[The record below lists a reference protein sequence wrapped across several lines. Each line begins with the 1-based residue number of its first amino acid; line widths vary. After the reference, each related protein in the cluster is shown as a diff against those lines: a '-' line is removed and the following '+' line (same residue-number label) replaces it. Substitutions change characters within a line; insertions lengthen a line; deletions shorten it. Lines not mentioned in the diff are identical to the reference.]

1 MELWVK
7 DKIKQLLA
15 LPETIDYIDK
25 NEFRFIYWDAEDYEA
40 DPEIVGNLTYTFLQS
55 GLDPLKLDRVL
66 AESIPYGY
74 LAYTRMKNFEAPS
87 SINNVGMKAFQSS
100 RLEKFICPKDS
111 QLALLGYK
119 AFNGCQK
126 LKEVILPESVKD
138 IGSECFKDCHLL
150 EKINIPANCQHLG
163 DDVFF
168 NCYNLNQIDYSG
180 TKDQLIK
187 NGLYKQL
194 IGNGF
199 YIDRINC
206 VDGVFEIK

>member
-1 MELWVK
+1 MESWVR
-7 DKIKQLLA
+7 DKIKQILA
-15 LPETIDYIDK
+15 LPETIKYIDE
-25 NEFRFIYWDAEDYEA
+25 NEFHLIYNDAEDYEA
-40 DPEIVGNLTYTFLQS
+40 DPEIVGNLTYALLEA

-66 AESIPYGY
+66 SYSIPYGY
-74 LAYTRMKNFEAPS
+74 LAYTKIKNFEVPS

-126 LKEVILPESVKD
+126 LKEVYLPESVKD
-138 IGSECFKDCHLL
+138 IRSNCFRDCHLL
-150 EKINIPANCQHLG
+150 EKINIPVNCQHLG

-168 NCYNLNQIDYSG
+168 NCYKLIQIDYSG

-194 IGNGF
+194 TGNGF
-199 YIDRINC
+199 YIHKVNC
-206 VDGVFEIK
+206 IDGVFEIK

>member
-1 MELWVK
+1 MELWVR
-7 DKIKQLLA
+7 DKIKELLA
-15 LPETIDYIDK
+15 LPETIEYINNNK
-25 NEFRFIYWDAEDYEA
+25 FHLIYNDAEDYEA
-40 DPEIVGNLTYTFLQS
+40 DPEIVGNLTYALLEA
-55 GLDPLKLDRVL
+55 GLDPLKLDL
-66 AESIPYGY
+66 KLKAWIPYGY
-74 LAYTRMKNFEAPS
+74 LAYTKIKNFEVPN
-87 SINNVGMKAFQSS
+87 SITAIGMKAFQSS

-138 IGSECFKDCHLL
+138 IRSNCFKDCHLL
-150 EKINIPANCQHLG
+150 EKINIPVSCQHLG

-168 NCYNLNQIDYSG
+168 NCYNLSQIDYSG

-194 IGNGF
+194 ISNSF
-199 YIDRINC
+199 YINRVNC

>member
-15 LPETIDYIDK
+15 LPETIKYIDD
-25 NEFRFIYWDAEDYEA
+25 NNFHLIYSDAEDYEA
-40 DPEIVGNLTYTFLQS
+40 DPEIVGNLTYALLEA
-55 GLDPLKLDRVL
+55 GLDPLKLDTVL
-66 AESIPYGY
+66 KTQIPYSY
-74 LAYTRMKNFEAPS
+74 LAYTKIKNFEVSS
-87 SINNVGMKAFQSS
+87 SIRGIGMKAFQRS
-100 RLEKFICPKDS
+100 RLEKFICSKDS

-126 LKEVILPESVKD
+126 LKEVYLPESVER
-138 IGSECFKDCHLL
+138 IGSNCFKECHLL
-150 EKINIPANCQHLG
+150 EKINIPANCILG

-168 NCYNLNQIDYSG
+168 NCYNLSQIDYSG

-187 NGLYKQL
+187 NRLYIQL

-199 YIDRINC
+199 YINKVNC

>member
-15 LPETIDYIDK
+15 LPETIEYINK
-25 NEFRFIYWDAEDYEA
+25 NEFHLIYDDAEEYEA
-40 DPEIVGNLTYTFLQS
+40 DPEIIGNLTYALLEA

-66 AESIPYGY
+66 EYYIPYGY
-74 LAYTRMKNFEAPS
+74 LAFTRIKTFEVPS
-87 SINNVGMKAFQSS
+87 SINNVRIKAFQSS

-111 QLALLGYK
+111 QLVLLGYK

-126 LKEVILPESVKD
+126 LKEVYLPESIKD
-138 IGSECFKDCHLL
+138 IRSNCFKDCHLL

-163 DDVFF
+163 DNVFF
-168 NCYNLNQIDYSG
+168 NCYNLSQIDYSG

-199 YIDRINC
+199 YISRVNC
-206 VDGVFEIK
+206 IDGVFEIK

>member
-15 LPETIDYIDK
+15 LPNTIEYINK
-25 NEFRFIYWDAEDYEA
+25 NEFHLIYNDAEDYEA
-40 DPEIVGNLTYTFLQS
+40 DPEIVGNLTYTLLEA
-55 GLDPLKLDRVL
+55 GLDPLKLDPVL
-66 AESIPYGY
+66 AYSIPYGY
-74 LAYTRMKNFEAPS
+74 LAYTGIKNFEVPS

-100 RLEKFICPKDS
+100 RLEKFICPEDS

-138 IGSECFKDCHLL
+138 IRSRCFKDCHLL
-150 EKINIPANCQHLG
+150 EKINIPVNCQHLG

-168 NCYNLNQIDYSG
+168 NCYNLSQIDYSG
-180 TKDQLIK
+180 TKDQFIK
-187 NGLYKQL
+187 NRLYIAL
-194 IGNGF
+194 GGNGF
-199 YIDRINC
+199 YIRKVNC
-206 VDGVFEIK
+206 VDGDIKIK

>member
-15 LPETIDYIDK
+15 LPNTIEYINK
-25 NEFRFIYWDAEDYEA
+25 NEFHLIYNDAEDYEA
-40 DPEIVGNLTYTFLQS
+40 DPEIVGNLTYTLLEA
-55 GLDPLKLDRVL
+55 GLDPLKLDPVL
-66 AESIPYGY
+66 AYSIPYGY
-74 LAYTRMKNFEAPS
+74 LAYTGIKNFEVPS

-100 RLEKFICPKDS
+100 RLEKFICPEDS

-138 IGSECFKDCHLL
+138 IRSRCFKDCHLL
-150 EKINIPANCQHLG
+150 EKINIPVNCQHLG

-168 NCYNLNQIDYSG
+168 NCYNLSQIDYSG
-180 TKDQLIK
+180 TKDQFIK
-187 NGLYKQL
+187 NRLYIAL
-194 IGNGF
+194 GGNGF
-199 YIDRINC
+199 YISKVNC
-206 VDGVFEIK
+206 IDGVFEIK